1 MAKTVT
7 QQLYQV
13 ECDPACG
20 FLTRN
25 HNEAELIPFVI
36 THCLN
41 THSKTLSEKDARGLV
56 RRL

>member
-1 MAKTVT
+1 MAKTVS

-13 ECDPACG
+13 ECAPECG

-25 HNEAELIPFVI
+25 HNEAELIPIVI

-41 THSKTLSEKDARGLV
+41 THNKTITEKDV
-56 RRL
+56 RSDIKRL

>member
-1 MAKTVT
+1 MAKTMT

-20 FLTRN
+20 FLVRN
-25 HNEAELIPFVI
+25 HNEAEIIPIVI

-41 THSKTLSEKDARGLV
+41 THSKALSVEDARASIK
-56 RRL
+56 RL